1 MNQKTLLFLQGYK
14 LLSFLK
20 PFSHINA
27 ISSYNF
33 FEQRQAARLVNSELG
48 AVLEIES
55 YTFQFREQQFSRQQG
70 LDKQFSCCS
79 YEHEVRRG
87 WFSDLW

>member
-1 MNQKTLLFLQGYK
+1 ME
-14 LLSFLK
+14 LSLDMSTTTNNRCFK
-20 PFSHINA
+20 IY
-27 ISSYNF
+27 I
-33 FEQRQAARLVNSELG
+33 VNSELG

-79 YEHEVRRG
+79 YEYEVRRG
-87 WFSDLW
+87 WFLDLW